1 MLQMKHV
8 KTTRAL
14 EDIDYVFHPL
24 KNRAECATDLDTES
38 DTDLEKINVTVAMT
52 RWHFATLRRT
62 LRRIDV

>member
-1 MLQMKHV
+1 MKHV

-52 RWHFATLRRT
+52 R
-62 LRRIDV
+62 